1 MGNKSF
7 SWFLS
12 LSSKTENRLWHLWDK
27 HWQETVLVFEF
38 FFFIF
43 VFICMSSCQ
52 PVFGPPVTPSVLLS
66 KHFLGVVSLVFS
78 QIWHGARNSYKVVH
92 NRAFREKKN
101 FLSQNWEKGP
111 KMGQNQGFFNIL
123 ENLVIN
129 LYWIWSWMEIYIIG
143 SVPTQIPYL
152 GKFLFLRYGP
162 KCSHPIRLQYFLIN
176 HISRT
181 N

>member
-92 NRAFREKKN
+92 NRAFREKKI
-101 FLSQNWEKGP
+101 FCPKIGKKGP
-111 KMGQNQGFFNIL
+111 KWAKTRVFSI
-123 ENLVIN
+123 
-129 LYWIWSWMEIYIIG
+129 YWKIWSLIFTEFDLEWKFILLAAFLHKSHTWENFCSWDM
-143 SVPTQIPYL
+143 VQNVLTQSDCNI
-152 GKFLFLRYGP
+152 F
-162 KCSHPIRLQYFLIN
+162 
-176 HISRT
+176 
-181 N
+181 